1 MLAAMNDNAAARL
14 ASILSE
20 VQGYPRDQPAVQ
32 AWKAILGVEDERELP
47 AAVAEL
53 YLQQQSIVKRV
64 MALPA
69 DEEPDHLLAHMPRV
83 SNIMLDLMQMRSV
96 AMGHFSAQVTDAM
109 IYSLRSCAVV
119 LRRHGV
125 KQIELSPDEVSK
137 LMDMVRSVA
146 DEINDSDLPQS
157 IKLLIFQRVRDI
169 ETALLLYKIGGVER
183 VEEAIDLFFGTA
195 MRLGLATPKEQAK
208 LLGWFKK
215 VAAAIQG
222 IAPAVKAIAT
232 STEVIHT
239 TIDTI
244 SK

>member
-1 MLAAMNDNAAARL
+1 
-14 ASILSE
+14 
-20 VQGYPRDQPAVQ
+20 
-32 AWKAILGVEDERELP
+32 
-47 AAVAEL
+47 
-53 YLQQQSIVKRV
+53 
-64 MALPA
+64 
-69 DEEPDHLLAHMPRV
+69 MPRV